1 MGVGAT
7 MQSLAEILSSDS
19 GSLVLGIAALVAIA
33 APFIDRYFIRR
44 RRLTFRVL
52 YNSKIGLSPI
62 DLHDGE
68 NGSAQAD
75 PQLERTARLLNRMS
89 VVVIRIHNT
98 GGFDIAPG
106 DFEIR
111 CRSPSAAGSSGTR
124 ACPTRPTTACAS
136 TSATASSSSRGTRRN
151 GRSKA

>member
-52 YNSKIGLSPI
+52 YNSKIGLPRSTCTT
-62 DLHDGE
+62 
-68 NGSAQAD
+68 A
-75 PQLERTARLLNRMS
+75 RTAARRR
-89 VVVIRIHNT
+89 IRSWN
-98 GGFDIAPG
+98 AP
-106 DFEIR
+106 
-111 CRSPSAAGSSGTR
+111 
-124 ACPTRPTTACAS
+124 
-136 TSATASSSSRGTRRN
+136 RGC
-151 GRSKA
+151 

>member
-19 GSLVLGIAALVAIA
+19 GSLVLGLAALVAIA

-68 NGSAQAD
+68 
-75 PQLERTARLLNRMS
+75 TAPRR
-89 VVVIRIHNT
+89 R
-98 GGFDIAPG
+98 P
-106 DFEIR
+106 
-111 CRSPSAAGSSGTR
+111 RSWSR
-124 ACPTRPTTACAS
+124 
-136 TSATASSSSRGTRRN
+136 SRGCST
-151 GRSKA
+151 G